1 MDCRREGITM
11 NKQNQEQGL
20 VALPPIITDAG
31 LVSSNPLD
39 YLTEEQLRKQ
49 FGRFN
54 NSWVKSHKNAVDGLI
69 MQTGLTFNVACFI
82 VSLREDSDTLI
93 SNELVSNTV
102 DTMLNQ
108 TRNMFGSEQVRDAA
122 LHDIERAYDKLDSF
136 QKASAGKRLRKEIL
150 TKNNRADGNRILDA
164 IMAKLGV
171 TESSWC

>member
-1 MDCRREGITM
+1 MNRE
-11 NKQNQEQGL
+11 KNQESAEIVEAMEQ
-20 VALPPIITDAG
+20 VEVV
-31 LVSSNPLD
+31 VSQNPLD
-39 YLTEEQLRKQ
+39 YLTEEQAKKQ
-49 FGRFN
+49 YARFN
-54 NSWVKSHKNAVDGLI
+54 NSWVKSHKDKVDALI
-69 MQTGLTFNVACFI
+69 AQTKLEFSKACFI
-82 VSLREDSDTLI
+82 IALREDSDTLI
-93 SNELVSNTV
+93 SNEKVSGTV

-108 TRNMFGSEQVRDAA
+108 TRNMFGSEEVRNAA